1 MASLFYR
8 TVTAPTP
15 ATISVRLGA
24 SGTAF
29 NPTEERKLVKPS
41 GDSGYV
47 LCAVGDLFDGQ
58 IAAVSGTTLTAGGF
72 QLGAVQRQSAMW
84 VMADGAQA
92 TGIGNLAIGD
102 AVVCGTPV
110 AQGTQ
115 LPYADCPKVRKATLQ
130 PNVTVPAALSDVPAH
145 INAASYWW
153 KVVSL
158 YTSGTGAPGTLIL
171 IERVNY

>member
-1 MASLFYR
+1 MASIFYR

-15 ATISVRLGA
+15 ATITVRLGA

-29 NPTEERKLVKPS
+29 NPSEEKKLVKPS

-47 LCAVGDLFDGQ
+47 LCAVGELFDGQ
-58 IAAVSGTTLTAGGF
+58 VAAVSGTTLTAAGF
-72 QLGAVQRQSAMW
+72 QQGAVQRQGAMW
-84 VMADGAQA
+84 VMADGLQA
-92 TGIGNLAIGD
+92 TGAGNLAVGD
-102 AVVCGTPV
+102 AVVCGTVV

-115 LPYADCPKVRKATLQ
+115 IPVADCPKVRKATLQ
-130 PNVTVPAALSDVPAH
+130 PNVTVPASLADVPAH
-145 INAASYWW
+145 FNAASYWW

-158 YTSGTGAPGTLIL
+158 YTSGTGAPGTMIL

>member
-1 MASLFYR
+1 MARPFYR

-15 ATISVRLGA
+15 PTISVRLGA
-24 SGTAF
+24 AGVAF

-58 IAAVSGTTLTAGGF
+58 ITGVSGTTLTAAGF
-72 QLGAVQRQSAMW
+72 QQGAVQRQGAMW
-84 VMADGAQA
+84 AMADGDQV
-92 TGIGNLAIGD
+92 TGTGNLAVGD
-102 AVVCGTPV
+102 AVVCGAVV

-115 LPYADCPKVRKATLQ
+115 LPVADCPKVRKATLQ
-130 PNVTVPAALSDVPAH
+130 PNVTVPAGLANIPAH
-145 INAASYWW
+145 FNAASYWW

-158 YTSGTGAPGTLIL
+158 YTSGTGAPGTMIL